1 MTGVWVF
8 TQQIVQNRYNI
19 RHITLTT
26 PVYFLPSNLP
36 RLCGH
41 AITLC
46 KGKVLTW
53 PHSLIFAL
61 ATCLIA
67 TFNPS
72 LLLIPAY
79 TIPKPPFPRTGP
91 TQINTIIISAGIEGN
106 VSSRTLYN
114 FSNSSEAELAS
125 FLLVSML
132 VCLYRL
138 GSSFSWLQSTSL
150 YWVEVVNI
158 ASSTS
163 PDPQMLPSFIDSSS
177 VISLLRNHHC
187 WKSPTSWK
195 QTFQRIAE
203 TERRSR

>member
-91 TQINTIIISAGIEGN
+91 TQINIIISWNLKVMFRHEPCITFQTPLRR
-106 VSSRTLYN
+106 SW
-114 FSNSSEAELAS
+114 LAS
-125 FLLVSML
+125 CQCPCWY
-132 VCLYRL
+132 VCIDLAP
-138 GSSFSWLQSTSL
+138 
-150 YWVEVVNI
+150 
-158 ASSTS
+158 ASVGCNPHPCTG
-163 PDPQMLPSFIDSSS
+163 
-177 VISLLRNHHC
+177 
-187 WKSPTSWK
+187 W
-195 QTFQRIAE
+195 
-203 TERRSR
+203 